1 MVDKEIIIKNI
12 LKKRLDTK
20 QENPNND
27 VDMLI
32 STYPVFKLKK
42 KKIKNKK
49 HRLVKNTK
57 KYSFYIKGLV
67 PVSTGLRISNDDS
80 KDDGY
85 NWCINVR
92 WCTDTTFTTKV

>member
-1 MVDKEIIIKNI
+1 MVDKEIITKNI
-12 LKKRLDTK
+12 LKKWLDTK

-32 STYPVFKLKK
+32 FTYPVFKLKK

-57 KYSFYIKGLV
+57 KK
-67 PVSTGLRISNDDS
+67 
-80 KDDGY
+80 
-85 NWCINVR
+85 
-92 WCTDTTFTTKV
+92 